1 MEKQTVTQ
9 SLASDEKIIDMY
21 WERNPDAIQKT
32 DHKYGSLLRN
42 VAYNI
47 LSDYQDCEECQNDT
61 YLKIW
66 NTIPSTRP
74 PTFFSYVIR
83 IMREIAIDRF
93 RKKSRKKR
101 NRPHPAGDL
110 GSSAAGGAALVLGE
124 EVALQGGEH
133 QQAHQRCREAAVVQA
148 HAAVELGHGGDHAVV
163 EHGGEEAVA
172 PAVLVGDGAQTVGI
186 AQTHHN
192 GLGMKLSGKEYKQ
205 NQQTNCFLHRF
216 LPLP

>member
-1 MEKQTVTQ
+1 MKGKPMGKRTTDRQTTD
-9 SLASDEKIIDMY
+9 DERIIDMY

-101 NRPHPAGDL
+101 IPSQL
-110 GSSAAGGAALVLGE
+110 TISLEELEALSTGVTVE
-124 EVALQGGEH
+124 DVY
-133 QQAHQRCREAAVVQA
+133 EAK
-148 HAAVELGHGGDHAVV
+148 ELGKLISEYVRGLSDRQRYIFMDRYYFAEPVERIASDLSVSTQVV
-163 EHGGEEAVA
+163 YKEIRKIK
-172 PAVLVGDGAQTVGI
+172 Q
-186 AQTHHN
+186 
-192 GLGMKLSGKEYKQ
+192 GLKEYLEG
-205 NQQTNCFLHRF
+205 NGVHV
-216 LPLP
+216 